1 MLKKSQFHG
10 WKKSLFFVKKATHS
24 LCGIKRN
31 EKNCIA
37 KNLKALAH
45 DPPLLGEKKKK
56 MGMKPRGKKKTFSL
70 GRYCKE
76 RDNKVWD
83 LLTTFFCK
91 VHKSK
96 RVCEGLFNVAK

>member
-56 MGMKPRGKKKTFSL
+56 MGMKPRGKKKKNIFTWEVLQGERQQGL
-70 GRYCKE
+70 GFI
-76 RDNKVWD
+76 DN
-83 LLTTFFCK
+83 FF
-91 VHKSK
+91 
-96 RVCEGLFNVAK
+96 L

>member
-1 MLKKSQFHG
+1 ME

-56 MGMKPRGKKKTFSL
+56 W
-70 GRYCKE
+70 
-76 RDNKVWD
+76 V
-83 LLTTFFCK
+83 
-91 VHKSK
+91 
-96 RVCEGLFNVAK
+96 